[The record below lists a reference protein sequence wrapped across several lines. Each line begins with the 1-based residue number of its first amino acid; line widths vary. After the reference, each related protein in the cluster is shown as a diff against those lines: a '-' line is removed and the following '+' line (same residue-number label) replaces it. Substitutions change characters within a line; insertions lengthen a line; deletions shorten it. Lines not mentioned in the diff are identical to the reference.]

1 MRNRRYLRL
10 FSIPLLFSLLFLGGC
25 DFVLLNPKGYIGHE
39 IKALIIT
46 AVCLMLLV
54 VIPAI
59 FMTLYFAFKYREG
72 NNAKYSPTWEHSN
85 KIEVVIW
92 GVPIIIIVI
101 LAAITYHY
109 THKLEPSNPIPVS
122 VSDKKP
128 ITIQVIAL
136 RWKWLFVYPEQGIAT
151 VNQVAFPEKTPVR
164 FEITSDTA
172 ITSFIIPQLGGQI
185 YAMAGMETK
194 LHYIADEPGVYQG
207 TAANFIGYGYSYMLF
222 KAVSLSQN
230 DFDAWVAN
238 VKTGEAKNLVNHD
251 ELKVGQLNKETFN
264 ALREERNN
272 DFFYPV
278 TFYNLS
284 SEYASKNAAG
294 EPQDG
299 LFEQTLETFIP
310 APDHITKQGMSQHS
324 QSVGGGK

>member
-25 DFVLLNPKGYIGHE
+25 DLVLLNPKGYIGHE
-39 IKALIIT
+39 IKTLIIT
-46 AVCLMLLV
+46 SVCLMLLV

-72 NNAKYSPTWEHSN
+72 NNAKYSPNWEHSN
-85 KIEVVIW
+85 KVEVVIW

-101 LAAITYHY
+101 LAVLTYHY

-122 VSDKKP
+122 VSKKEP

-151 VNQVAFPEKTPVR
+151 VNQVVFPEKTPVR

-172 ITSFIIPQLGGQI
+172 ITSFIIPQLGSQI

-194 LHYIADEPGVYQG
+194 LHLIADGPGVYQG

-222 KAVSLSQN
+222 KAVSLSQEN
-230 DFDAWVAN
+230 FNTWVAD
-238 VKTGEAKNLVNHD
+238 VKNGTAKNLVD
-251 ELKVGQLNKETFN
+251 GKAVETMELNPKTF
-264 ALREERNN
+264 ATLRKERNK

-278 TFYNLS
+278 TFYNVAS
-284 SEYASKNAAG
+284 QYASKNAEG

-310 APDHITKQGMSQHS
+310 APDHITKQEVSEHS
-324 QSVGGGK
+324 HAVGGGK

>member
-25 DFVLLNPKGYIGHE
+25 DVALLNPKGYIGHE
-39 IKALIIT
+39 IKTLIVT

-59 FMTLYFAFKYREG
+59 IMTLYFAFKYREG
-72 NNAKYSPTWEHSN
+72 NNAKYSPTWEFSA
-85 KIEVVIW
+85 KIEAIIW
-92 GVPIIIIVI
+92 GVPVIIIII
-101 LAAITYHY
+101 LAAVTYHY
-109 THKLEPSNPIPVS
+109 THKLEPSNPIPVT

-128 ITIQVIAL
+128 ITIQVVAL

-151 VNQVAFPEKTPVR
+151 INQVVFPEQTPVR

-172 ITSFIIPQLGGQI
+172 ITSFIIPQLGSQI

-194 LHYIADEPGVYQG
+194 LHLIADGPGVYQG

-222 KAVSLSQN
+222 KAVSLSQDN
-230 DFDAWVAN
+230 FNAWVADVKN
-238 VKTGEAKNLVNHD
+238 GTAKDLVYNVAVKTTLLDPNTYA
-251 ELKVGQLNKETFN
+251 T
-264 ALREERNN
+264 LRAERNEN
-272 DFFYPV
+272 FFYPV
-278 TFYNLS
+278 TFYNVS

-299 LFEQTLETFIP
+299 IFEQTLETFIP
-310 APDHITKQGMSQHS
+310 APDHITKQGLSQHS